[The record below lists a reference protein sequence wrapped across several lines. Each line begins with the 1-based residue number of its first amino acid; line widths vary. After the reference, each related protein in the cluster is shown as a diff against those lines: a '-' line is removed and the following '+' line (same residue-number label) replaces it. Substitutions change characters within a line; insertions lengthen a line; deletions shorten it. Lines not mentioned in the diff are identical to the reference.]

1 MVELEGVDPPVS
13 HILAAALVNMLG
25 RVNLIDPSAGIHV
38 HVTPFCQ
45 GCELLVGKRGLVHS
59 PPALQGLDHRVR
71 RRRGLRLPPCRLRLI
86 LLHLRRPFRGGGL
99 CARRHRLRG
108 LRALRLSL
116 IHI

>member
-59 PPALQGLDHRVR
+59 PPALQGLDHRSAAGVACV
-71 RRRGLRLPPCRLRLI
+71 CR
-86 LLHLRRPFRGGGL
+86 PAG
-99 CARRHRLRG
+99 CA
-108 LRALRLSL
+108 
-116 IHI
+116 